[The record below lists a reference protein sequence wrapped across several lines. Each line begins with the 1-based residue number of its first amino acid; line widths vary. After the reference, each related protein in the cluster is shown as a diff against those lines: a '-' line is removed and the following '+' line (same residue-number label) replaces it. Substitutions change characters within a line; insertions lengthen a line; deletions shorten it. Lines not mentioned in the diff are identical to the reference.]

1 MTPDRDPS
9 MIFSGYPL
17 ALRRCLNFKRPSS
30 NVLFEDE
37 TIFYA
42 WWVARGEVRRLEGLG
57 RLVMG
62 FDIPNGIFC
71 ESFPFEHCAIEKSDL
86 VVGYFG
92 REFDSRVEIVSSF
105 NKPLFCRNP
114 NGRKRHQC
122 NVSILLAW
130 YRFAGLIPFPF
141 PP

>member
-1 MTPDRDPS
+1 MAPDRDPS
-9 MIFSGYPL
+9 MMFSGYPL
-17 ALRRCLNFKRPSS
+17 ALTRCLNFKRPSS

-62 FDIPNGIFC
+62 FDVPDGIFC

-92 REFDSRVEIVSSF
+92 REFDSTVEIVSSF
-105 NKPLFCRNP
+105 NKPIYHFSVAIP
-114 NGRKRHQC
+114 MGE
-122 NVSILLAW
+122 NVINVT
-130 YRFAGLIPFPF
+130 FPF
-141 PP
+141 SWLGIALLD